1 MSEAIGAIVAYGF
14 RELNLNK
21 IRALVVPDNIASIK
35 LLQRLHFQKEGVMRQ
50 AQFVNEKY
58 DDLAAYGLLRQEW
71 TA

>member
-35 LLQRLHFQKEGVMRQ
+35 LLQRLNFQKEGVMRQ

>member
-1 MSEAIGAIVAYGF
+1 
-14 RELNLNK
+14 
-21 IRALVVPDNIASIK
+21 VPDNIASIK
-35 LLQRLHFQKEGVMRQ
+35 LLQRLNFQKEGVMRQ